1 MLADIRTT
9 QIALAASTAQAMPTD
24 PWDAPYFG
32 GPIYFRYP
40 DFPGTSQAVQ
50 AGAPARAHDPVPAD
64 PPLAALVVIV
74 EAMTE
79 SSSESADEA
88 EVSTTALPPA
98 GTSPPAKSRRSWLA
112 RLFGWG

>member
-9 QIALAASTAQAMPTD
+9 QTALAASTAQAMPAD
-24 PWDAPYFG
+24 PWDAPHFG
-32 GPIYFRYP
+32 GPVYFRYP
-40 DFPGTSQAVQ
+40 DLPGTSLDGL

-64 PPLAALVVIV
+64 PPLAALAVIV
-74 EAMTE
+74 EAVTE

-98 GTSPPAKSRRSWLA
+98 ATPPPAKSRR
-112 RLFGWG
+112 